1 MQRLTPNR
9 AQADNERRI
18 ANVVRLGVIDDAD
31 YTTRRVRVRMGD
43 LLSGWLPFATPR
55 AGQDKTWH
63 PVEVGEQVVLVA
75 PNGDLT
81 QAIVLASLNS
91 NANPGPADKP
101 TLSRVVYEDGTFVQH
116 DREISAYTI
125 DVNPAGR
132 VLFKIGGSAME
143 MTDEAILIASNGS
156 TIRLDAAGIRL
167 NAPRIDLKDGDF
179 WRG

>member
-1 MQRLTPNR
+1 MQRLTPDR

-18 ANVVRLGVIDDAD
+18 ANVVRLGVVDEAD

-55 AGQDKTWH
+55 AAQDKTWH

-91 NANPGPADKP
+91 TVNPGPADKP

-125 DVNPAGR
+125 DVNRLARCFSRSAGPAW
-132 VLFKIGGSAME
+132 K
-143 MTDEAILIASNGS
+143 
-156 TIRLDAAGIRL
+156 
-167 NAPRIDLKDGDF
+167 
-179 WRG
+179 